1 MTKSRIALIALAV
14 CCIAL
19 LSAGTAAYFTI
30 QATAYNVITTGV
42 LDITLHEKTTDGA
55 TPDTPLDQLPDWQ
68 DRGGVMPGVAVSKIA
83 YVENTGNQP
92 AYVRMKFEKHVAA
105 ADGGELSA
113 DALLLELDLTD
124 WLAQEDGWYYYGK
137 PLPAGQSTRSLLNSV
152 YFDAQT
158 GNEYQNATATVT
170 VSVQAVQVANNGET
184 VLAAAG
190 WPAESK

>member
-42 LDITLHEKTTDGA
+42 LDIALYEKTTDGA
-55 TPDTPLDQLPDWQ
+55 EANTPLDQLPDWQ

-92 AYVRMKFEKHVAA
+92 AYVRMKFEKHVVAE
-105 ADGGELSA
+105 DGGELSA

-124 WLAQEDGWYYYGK
+124 WLEHEDGWYYYAK
-137 PLPAGQSTRSLLNSV
+137 PLPAGQSTKPLLNSV
-152 YFDAQT
+152 YFDART

-184 VLAAAG
+184 VLAAVG
-190 WPAESK
+190 WPVENK